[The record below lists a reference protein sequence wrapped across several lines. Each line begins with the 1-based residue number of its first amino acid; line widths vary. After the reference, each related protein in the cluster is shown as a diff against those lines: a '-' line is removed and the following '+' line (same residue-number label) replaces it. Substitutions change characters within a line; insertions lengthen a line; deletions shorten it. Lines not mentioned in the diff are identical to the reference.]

1 MPGSHILP
9 STSAFKVNH
18 FNCGRPF
25 KSKDIFCA
33 RGDIQVEGVDY
44 FENYSHFV
52 SGTTVRL
59 ILILSLNQGWDIRQ
73 VVFPMIF
80 FQVTMLE
87 EV

>member
-1 MPGSHILP
+1 M
-9 STSAFKVNH
+9 
-18 FNCGRPF
+18 
-25 KSKDIFCA
+25 
-33 RGDIQVEGVDY
+33 GDIQVEGVDY
-44 FENYSHFV
+44 FENYSHVV
-52 SGTTVRL
+52 SWTTFRL